1 MDKIG
6 WITETGVLLFVAAC
20 LSACRGGTSSD
31 RQSVWKC
38 RLLEVEGGYGYV
50 ILHGHDT
57 VFAVALHVEDLIER
71 ADLQQGLPCLHVRSE
86 IACLLIVADIHVPH
100 RNLPH
105 VERLER

>member
-20 LSACRGGTSSD
+20 LSACRGSTSSD
-31 RQSVWKC
+31 RQSIWKC

-57 VFAVALHVEDLIER
+57 LIRQSCIPAIGERKPFATREDALKIGHIVRDKL
-71 ADLQQGLPCLHVRSE
+71 DKGQLPTVSREEVRQ
-86 IACLLIVADIHVPH
+86 ALDGD
-100 RNLPH
+100 
-105 VERLER
+105 

>member
-6 WITETGVLLFVAAC
+6 WITRTGVLLFVAAC
-20 LSACRGGTSSD
+20 LSACRGGASSD

-57 VFAVALHVEDLIER
+57 LIRQSCIPAIGERKPFATREDALKI
-71 ADLQQGLPCLHVRSE
+71 GYIVRDKLDAGQSPTVSRE
-86 IACLLIVADIHVPH
+86 EV
-100 RNLPH
+100 
-105 VERLER
+105 RLALDGD